1 MSDRLPVE
9 QLNLPGKSKFDIGG
23 PINSATFVKH
33 SETRRM
39 TDDYNILKEIGEG
52 AYGKVKLVVHKKTG
66 IQRAAKLINRKHVKA
81 EDEKLLFE
89 EVSILM
95 KLDHPNIIRIYHVYE
110 ESRNFVIVTELCSGG
125 ELFERIQKS
134 HSFSEKQA
142 AELMKQILG
151 AVNYLHENEIVHR
164 DLKAENLLFENSR
177 PDSSLKLIDFGVS
190 TKFKQGQ
197 NKKMKETLG
206 TVSRKI

>member
-1 MSDRLPVE
+1 
-9 QLNLPGKSKFDIGG
+9 
-23 PINSATFVKH
+23 
-33 SETRRM
+33 M
-39 TDDYNILKEIGEG
+39 TDDYNIVREIGEG
-52 AYGKVKLVVHKKTG
+52 AYGKVKLVRHKKTG
-66 IQRAAKLINRKHVKA
+66 MERAAKLINRKHVKA
-81 EDEKLLFE
+81 EDEITLFE

-95 KLDHPNIIRIYHVYE
+95 RLDHPNIIRIYHVYQ
-110 ESRNFVIVTELCSGG
+110 ESRNFAIVTELCTGG

-164 DLKAENLLFENSR
+164 DLKAENLLFENER

-206 TVSRKI
+206 TVSRAL